1 MADARVDQHGYVYG
15 HLPAT
20 PGLEA
25 APALG
30 FIAHLDTAAFRGE
43 NVNPQVIENYDG
55 GDVALGDSGKLLR
68 PADFPHLT
76 GLKGRTLVTTDGT
89 TLLGAD
95 DKAGIAE
102 IMTLAAELA
111 EGPPHGTLCVAFTP
125 DEEIGA
131 VRTGLTGPP
140 LARISPTPWTVAGKG
155 KSSTRT
161 STPARRRSWST
172 ALTSTPAREKI
183 PWSTQRWWPWSATPC
198 SRAGETPRDTE
209 DYEGF
214 YHLDQISGNVERAE
228 LHYLLR
234 DHSAGGFQAR
244 KDTLTHVVKL
254 LNEKY
259 GPGTVELTLRDQ
271 YANMA
276 EVIQQNFHLIER
288 AKSAAEQ
295 AGIAPL
301 CSPSE
306 AAPTGRG

>member
-111 EGPPHGTLCVAFTP
+111 EGPPHGALCVAFTP

-131 VRTGLTGPP
+131 GCGP
-140 LARISPTPWTVAGKG
+140 V
-155 KSSTRT
+155 
-161 STPARRRSWST
+161 
-172 ALTSTPAREKI
+172 
-183 PWSTQRWWPWSATPC
+183 
-198 SRAGETPRDTE
+198 
-209 DYEGF
+209 
-214 YHLDQISGNVERAE
+214 
-228 LHYLLR
+228 
-234 DHSAGGFQAR
+234 
-244 KDTLTHVVKL
+244 
-254 LNEKY
+254 
-259 GPGTVELTLRDQ
+259 
-271 YANMA
+271 
-276 EVIQQNFHLIER
+276 
-288 AKSAAEQ
+288 
-295 AGIAPL
+295 
-301 CSPSE
+301 
-306 AAPTGRG
+306 